1 MVAHPSCSERWL
13 LPHNMNRVFGSRG
26 NPISGSG
33 QSVISFS
40 STNVGRRWCSPAIAV
55 ENQANYARSA
65 TLAST
70 SGARRRGARRF
81 ETPGVSGD
89 LPASSASLCELRRA
103 ACCAIEHVE
112 GSIGRK
118 VLDSFKN
125 PVYPF
130 AFMNYGAI
138 ALARLGDWR
147 EWHEKDAEG
156 ERLCIAKRSRSLT
169 HPLTTP
175 RSLSPCNRKGRKE
188 VAASLPT
195 S

>member
-1 MVAHPSCSERWL
+1 MSGVGGVRRRLRSKTKPITPVQQPLPQPVELGDEAPDDSKRQAYLVTFPHPR
-13 LPHNMNRVFGSRG
+13 
-26 NPISGSG
+26 
-33 QSVISFS
+33 
-40 STNVGRRWCSPAIAV
+40 
-55 ENQANYARSA
+55 QAF
-65 TLAST
+65 AST
-70 SGARRRGARRF
+70 GERLVA
-81 ETPGVSGD
+81 P
-89 LPASSASLCELRRA
+89 SSMSKEAL
-103 ACCAIEHVE
+103 V
-112 GSIGRK
+112 GK

-156 ERLCIAKRSRSLT
+156 ERLCIAKESRSLT